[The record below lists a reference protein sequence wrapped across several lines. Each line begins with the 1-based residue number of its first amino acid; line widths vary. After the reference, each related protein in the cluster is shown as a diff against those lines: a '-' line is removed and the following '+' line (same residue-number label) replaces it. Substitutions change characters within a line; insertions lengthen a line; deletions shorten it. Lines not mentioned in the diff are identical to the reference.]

1 MAFRCTI
8 KAGGLNNLTNARF
21 FASSGVQW
29 LGFRMDP
36 IDPSSLTLEQA
47 TEVLGWVAADGLMGE
62 FDNRSEDEVLF
73 LAETLHLQGVQIPYH
88 MDASRFADK
97 GLGVIKRLSLASGA
111 IPMALSTDN
120 PDWFLIEMEG
130 IGEEIASN
138 GFLFQTLKHWLNDHP
153 LMLTIPADVA
163 LADMVLDALPGVAI
177 NLVQGDEL
185 QPGWQEF
192 SHIIDV
198 LDHLKHYPEV

>member
-36 IDPSSLTLEQA
+36 LDPGSLTIEQA

-73 LAETLHLQGVQIPYH
+73 LAESLHLQGVQVPYS
-88 MDASRFADK
+88 MDAGRFAEK
-97 GLGVIKRLSLASGA
+97 GLRVIKRLNLTNGA

-120 PDWFLIEMEG
+120 PDWFLIEMDG
-130 IGEEIASN
+130 ISDEISSG
-138 GFLFQTLKHWLNDHP
+138 GFLVQSLKHWLADYP
-153 LMLTIPADVA
+153 LMITLPPDVEMI
-163 LADMVLDALPGVAI
+163 DKVLGTLPGIAI

-192 SHIIDV
+192 SGVIDV
-198 LDHLKHYPEV
+198 LDHLKLHPEV